1 MSVMSETEPE
11 TIYCIV
17 ERYISDW
24 GGYEMNVDAFCSFF
38 SLWDNIVANYIVMP
52 LEIFSF
58 LIILLLEMEFLAE

>member
-24 GGYEMNVDAFCSFF
+24 GGHEMNVDAFCSF
-38 SLWDNIVANYIVMP
+38 
-52 LEIFSF
+52 
-58 LIILLLEMEFLAE
+58 